1 MTGEGG
7 VSWIATASVAFACLL
22 ASLWIVE
29 RRKRTYW
36 AGRVLETTASRSPY
50 RAHVVATRVTGQ
62 APRLVHLA
70 ALTGVVLGC
79 AVVPGVTYAMA
90 TIHFDGIALSL
101 LPSMA
106 SAAAVW
112 YAGLLLIGRAPLA
125 LEMAKLATVV
135 STATHVA
142 LPLLAFLHVAAARA
156 GWSDRESLGYV
167 ALANALAL
175 VALPQSA
182 LLKAAVKKHADK
194 FVPERASAGAMRATQ

>member
-1 MTGEGG
+1 
-7 VSWIATASVAFACLL
+7 
-22 ASLWIVE
+22 
-29 RRKRTYW
+29 
-36 AGRVLETTASRSPY
+36 GRVLETTASGSPY
-50 RAHVVATRVTGQ
+50 RADVVATRVAEQ

-70 ALTGVVLGC
+70 ALTGVVLGS
-79 AVVPGVTYAMA
+79 AIVPGVSYAMA
-90 TIHFDGIALSL
+90 TMHFDGIALSL
-101 LPSMA
+101 LPSMG

-125 LEMAKLATVV
+125 VEMAKLATVV
-135 STATHVA
+135 STVTHIA

-167 ALANALAL
+167 DLAIALAL

-194 FVPERASAGAMRATQ
+194 FVAERASAGTMRATH

>member
-7 VSWIATASVAFACLL
+7 ASWITTASVALACLL
-22 ASLWIVE
+22 ASIWMVE
-29 RRKRTYW
+29 RQRRTHW
-36 AGRVLETTASRSPY
+36 GDRVLETSASGSPY
-50 RAHVVATRVTGQ
+50 RADVVATRVAER
-62 APRLVHLA
+62 APPLVHLA
-70 ALTGVVLGC
+70 ALTGVVLGSV
-79 AVVPGVTYAMA
+79 VVPGVSYAMA
-90 TIHFDGIALSL
+90 TMHFDGIALSL

-106 SAAAVW
+106 SASAVW

-135 STATHVA
+135 STVTHIA

-182 LLKAAVKKHADK
+182 LLDATAKKHADK
-194 FVPERASAGAMRATQ
+194 FVGEHQSARATR